1 LSLAK
6 ISGVLDM
13 LSDGEWHG
21 LEEVRKEMGLSR
33 SQVRQIMGFLKQYEF
48 VTFDEAKKKV
58 RLEEAT
64 KEFLTRMAT
73 P

>member
-1 LSLAK
+1 
-6 ISGVLDM
+6 M

-21 LEEVRKEMGLSR
+21 LEEIRKEMDLSR
-33 SQVRQIMGFLKQYEF
+33 SQVQQIVGFLKQYEF
-48 VTFDEAKKKV
+48 VRFDEAKKKV

-73 P
+73 S